1 MGSGTAAADG
11 KVIIV
16 GVTGASGAI
25 LAQTALRLLAADERV
40 ARVHLVVSDAGRRLL
55 DHELGV
61 RGALADLPGGI
72 LGASAG
78 KGGAAAE
85 KIVALPNADV
95 GASIASGSY
104 PADAMCVIPCSMGM
118 LSAIATGASTDLVSR
133 AADVSLK
140 EGRRLVLC
148 IRDTPFSRIHIENML
163 RAQQAGATIMP
174 AIPSFYHRPKT
185 IEDLVTQYVCRVLAQ
200 LGLPQSK
207 QFAWTGQNA
216 AAPAEQDGARGEE
229 PDEMPDEVA
238 ELGNDRERSA
248 GKVRSI

>member
-1 MGSGTAAADG
+1 MGSGMAEPEG
-11 KVIIV
+11 KIIIV

-61 RGALADLPGGI
+61 RGTLGELPGEI
-72 LGASAG
+72 VGANAG
-78 KGGAAAE
+78 KGVTPRSAAGAG
-85 KIVALPNADV
+85 KIEALPNGDV

-174 AIPSFYHRPKT
+174 AIPSFYHHPKT
-185 IEDLVTQYVCRVLAQ
+185 IDDLVTQYVCRVLGQ

-216 AAPAEQDGARGEE
+216 GNKRGAR
-229 PDEMPDEVA
+229 
-238 ELGNDRERSA
+238 RSA
-248 GKVRSI
+248 R

>member
-1 MGSGTAAADG
+1 M
-11 KVIIV
+11 

-61 RGALADLPGGI
+61 RGALAELPGGI
-72 LGASAG
+72 VGASAG
-78 KGGAAAE
+78 KGVTAAG
-85 KIVALPNADV
+85 KIEALPNADV

-163 RAQQAGATIMP
+163 RAQQAGADDHAGDSVVLP
-174 AIPSFYHRPKT
+174 PS
-185 IEDLVTQYVCRVLAQ
+185 E
-200 LGLPQSK
+200 
-207 QFAWTGQNA
+207 
-216 AAPAEQDGARGEE
+216 
-229 PDEMPDEVA
+229 
-238 ELGNDRERSA
+238 ND
-248 GKVRSI
+248 